1 MKWVSS
7 VHCTIT
13 DCPHRDEESECC
25 KKTDVI
31 ITEAGCLLYTEA
43 KKKAET
49 EEKQAGIYR
58 KTEEF

>member
-13 DCPHRDEESECC
+13 DCPHRDGESECC

-31 ITEAGCLLYTEA
+31 ITETGCRFHTEA
-43 KKKAET
+43 VKKAGA
-49 EEKQAGIYR
+49 EEKQTGIYK
-58 KTEEF
+58 KTEEI